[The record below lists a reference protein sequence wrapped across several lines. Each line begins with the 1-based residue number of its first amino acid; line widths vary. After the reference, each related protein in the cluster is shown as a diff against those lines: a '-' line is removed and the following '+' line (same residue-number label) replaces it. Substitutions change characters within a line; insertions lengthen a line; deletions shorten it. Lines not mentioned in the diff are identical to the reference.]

1 MSMQID
7 PSHLPAQGTPVRAPG
22 EGAAPRSPQANTSA
36 AAPGAAGTPAAT
48 GAPPVA
54 GTAPVTAATP
64 GTPGTP
70 AAPAPAPVAAAPA
83 QTTQVHISPQARQ
96 TVGEAA
102 AALQRQGLLL
112 DALSLPPGG
121 QAPRAPGAS
130 AAGSPGSTLTAAAT
144 GQALAAAVLASTT
157 SNATRS
163 ASAATGAS
171 ALLSTTAT
179 GTTPAVAPGAHLQA
193 LAAPT
198 GTAPALAAGASTAVQ
213 SAGPTAGASAASRPS
228 VVAGPHGPG
237 AATGTA
243 PTWPSG
249 GVSAPLQSLLSTL
262 VQQSTAAVQA
272 QRVLAIQPWPAALL
286 AQVDGSASQKPS
298 SGAHTDGPPPLQ
310 TWLVREGVVQTP
322 EGPRGVSVTVRV
334 PAPWL
339 QALEQTQAAATPT
352 RSWQVWLL
360 HAAPHTPAPAPSAAP
375 LQAAF
380 AGPSQALPSGTFAL
394 ALESAGGGRTS
405 ALLVLEVQPM
415 LLASAA
421 QAGVYGR
428 EVAQHLRQ
436 DPWLQMAALQAS
448 GQAERDED
456 RARHGSAAL
465 CDTAGCPYL
474 GRAACVQ
481 PFCAALNVVP
491 QVAAVQAPGAPAL
504 GH

>member
-112 DALSLPPGG
+112 DALDLSG
-121 QAPRAPGAS
+121 RAPGAVP
-130 AAGSPGSTLTAAAT
+130 AGAPGSTPAAAAT
-144 GQALAAAVLASTT
+144 GQALAAAVLASATR
-157 SNATRS
+157 NATRS

-171 ALLSTTAT
+171 ALLSTTAA

-198 GTAPALAAGASTAVQ
+198 GTAPALAAGVSTAVQ
-213 SAGPTAGASAASRPS
+213 SAGPTAGASAASRPL

-237 AATGTA
+237 AATGTAPTSAA

-286 AQVDGSASQKPS
+286 AQVDGSAGQRHSA
-298 SGAHTDGPPPLQ
+298 GVRTDGPPPLQ

-436 DPWLQMAALQAS
+436 DPWMQMAALQAS